1 MVNSIKNNKKTSI
14 ATKKQNKSTCT
25 PKNIIKDFRRLNY
38 MTQSVEP
45 VYTGIK
51 TVDKMI
57 DRGLNTVIDRVPNVA
72 IKYGLKA
79 AKFAPKAG
87 AYAARAKIAKDKNC
101 KKKK

>member
-1 MVNSIKNNKKTSI
+1 MVNSVKNNKKTNV
-14 ATKKQNKSTCT
+14 ATKRQNKSTCT
-25 PKNIIKDFRRLNY
+25 MNNIIKDFRRLNY

-57 DRGLNTVIDRVPNVA
+57 DKGLDTVTDRVPNA
-72 IKYGLKA
+72 TIKYGLKA

-87 AYAARAKIAKDKNC
+87 AYAARAKAAKDKNC